1 MREEL
6 AIIKAGETLFGSKL
20 YRRAVMEEEFGVSSK
35 IQFKCGVIMKRDEG
49 ILRRTIFRMT
59 KGLSIY
65 YSTDY
70 KEGGA

>member
-1 MREEL
+1 
-6 AIIKAGETLFGSKL
+6 
-20 YRRAVMEEEFGVSSK
+20 MEEEFGISSK
-35 IQFKCGVIMKRDEG
+35 IQFKCGVIMKHDEG
-49 ILRRTIFRMT
+49 ILRRTIFRIT